1 MRNCFDSAIANEVF
15 ALAADGV
22 ICDKY
27 SESVYVVFLF
37 PRNVKADVLIKKKN
51 KKFQNLNNT
60 NS

>member
-15 ALAADGV
+15 AADGV

-37 PRNVKADVLIKKKN
+37 PRNVKAVVFI
-51 KKFQNLNNT
+51 
-60 NS
+60 